1 MLGRSNNRQQA
12 ASLSQEIATAHT
24 ANTGPLL
31 TIVGASAK
39 LEGKFEITDSIQI
52 ECEVGGELSVGRVTG
67 NIETD
72 SLVISK
78 GGFFNGNVIKS
89 KGADAVAPLPVHLVD
104 GARAATTQR

>member
-1 MLGRSNNRQQA
+1 MLGRSNNREQA

-39 LEGKFEITDSIQI
+39 LEGKFGS
-52 ECEVGGELSVGRVTG
+52 
-67 NIETD
+67 
-72 SLVISK
+72 
-78 GGFFNGNVIKS
+78 VIKG
-89 KGADAVAPLPVHLVD
+89 KGAEAVAPRPVHLVD